1 MSPWK
6 WWIAIART
14 SLIVGG
20 VAWLL
25 KLWVIVATDGRVATT
40 GAAGAFFALGLC
52 SMLIGSTGLG
62 LRLARN
68 QQPLMRIVLVLAS
81 PLLFILAYLVFLG
94 IGYALV
100 AIGRVI
106 AGDAVPSYLLE
117 EGGIFISA
125 VVGLAAGI
133 WLLAGVTLRRV
144 SLITRS
150 VSGNRE
156 AEHEPRVR

>member
-1 MSPWK
+1 
-6 WWIAIART
+6 
-14 SLIVGG
+14 
-20 VAWLL
+20 
-25 KLWVIVATDGRVATT
+25 
-40 GAAGAFFALGLC
+40 
-52 SMLIGSTGLG
+52 MLIGSTGLG

-144 SLITRS
+144 SRITRS